1 MYKCF
6 IQQFWFPTLFNVYKY
21 CLKKHNN
28 VWISARLRVY
38 LWWHSDQILGSALL
52 GFAYRDLDMVFYLFL
67 ENNSKKKCN
76 CIIPLLQKKKLNW
89 YSEDASCSLVCTDLL
104 LLRRLSETEFK
115 LLFFLGYSK
124 EIYVLIWRINK
135 NNIKSLIYRPL
146 CFNWYSN
153 VAIMA
158 AAEIS
163 NKTRARTIGHLLLFD
178 SLISGIMTLSD
189 LMIY

>member
-1 MYKCF
+1 
-6 IQQFWFPTLFNVYKY
+6 
-21 CLKKHNN
+21 
-28 VWISARLRVY
+28 
-38 LWWHSDQILGSALL
+38 
-52 GFAYRDLDMVFYLFL
+52 MVFYLFL
-67 ENNSKKKCN
+67 ENNSKKKMQLHHT
-76 CIIPLLQKKKLNW
+76 IIAKKKTKLIQWRCIVFFSMHWFITPKAIIRNW
-89 YSEDASCSLVCTDLL
+89 VQAII
-104 LLRRLSETEFK
+104 
-115 LLFFLGYSK
+115 FLGYSK

-189 LMIY
+189 LMIYWKKTSNHVCSFTVLLTYDIFKNTFTWQPLVL

>member
-1 MYKCF
+1 MFTYGDILTRYWALRCWGLHFGIWIWYF
-6 IQQFWFPTLFNVYKY
+6 IYF
-21 CLKKHNN
+21 
-28 VWISARLRVY
+28 LRTTV
-38 LWWHSDQILGSALL
+38 
-52 GFAYRDLDMVFYLFL
+52 
-67 ENNSKKKCN
+67 KKKCN

-189 LMIY
+189 LMIYWKKTSNHVCSFTVLLTYDIFKNTFTWQPLVL